1 LTRLRIDIRSERE
14 RERERRLRHKFNG
27 IISPDNL
34 LSAWREFLCGKRKRQ
49 DIAEFSL
56 HLTDNILALH
66 RELVDKTYKHGAYSA
81 FKISDPKP
89 RDIHKATVRDRIVHH
104 AVFSILN
111 PLFETTFIFDSFSC
125 RQGKGTHKGIDKLR
139 TMLRKVSGNNEIP
152 CHILKCDIRKFFQ
165 SVDHGL
171 LLDMLGRRIKDADT
185 MDLIGKI
192 VSSFEPGLP
201 IGNLTSQLFA
211 NVYLSKLDH
220 FVKQSLKVPFY
231 IRYSDDFIIV
241 DSSIEPLKVLLE
253 RIRVFLKNELRL
265 ELHPSKVSFGKYQ
278 RGVDFLG
285 YVQYPLYRRLRT
297 KTKRRILK
305 KVAEGINEQALQSYL
320 GVLSHADSYKLAEQI
335 KNQFW
340 FNKK

>member
-1 LTRLRIDIRSERE
+1 M
-14 RERERRLRHKFNG
+14 
-27 IISPDNL
+27 
-34 LSAWREFLCGKRKRQ
+34 
-49 DIAEFSL
+49 
-56 HLTDNILALH
+56 
-66 RELVDKTYKHGAYSA
+66 
-81 FKISDPKP
+81 
-89 RDIHKATVRDRIVHH
+89 RDRIVHH